1 MEQVLIPSF
10 SCRSKWKGGPFL
22 NLPSL
27 PLSHRALSSPGTLCF
42 KAIRRVHASVNHGKR
57 RRPKLEETETD
68 GGIHPSQ
75 EQLIDKHLSALLSP
89 TEEEKIIIVQSGRCP
104 NMDLGKDKREVD
116 NRYGYQRP
124 TPKMNSESTL
134 QSKEEADRL

>member
-1 MEQVLIPSF
+1 M
-10 SCRSKWKGGPFL
+10 
-22 NLPSL
+22 
-27 PLSHRALSSPGTLCF
+27 
-42 KAIRRVHASVNHGKR
+42 
-57 RRPKLEETETD
+57 EETETD

-89 TEEEKIIIVQSGRCP
+89 IEEEKIIIVQSGRCP